1 VHIAYAQLIAAC
13 GLPASALSALAVVE
27 EATPASVAPAISK
40 IPETE
45 TVRKSFM
52 LTLR

>member
-1 VHIAYAQLIAAC
+1 VLT
-13 GLPASALSALAVVE
+13 ALAAVDD
-27 EATPASVAPAISK
+27 ATPASVAPAISK
-40 IPETE
+40 IPEME